1 MSKSS
6 NASKKP
12 FLHKSVLKPES
23 SKSSMEEDRE
33 YVRRTLQG
41 DEKAFEMILNKHQQP
56 LLNYIGRMVG
66 NRELALD
73 FTQEVFIKTYSSLS
87 TYQPQFKFRTWLF
100 KIASNYIID
109 FWRKKRIDAF
119 SIDQTGRGDDNRPP
133 FVIPSDEPSVC
144 TRFEM
149 TELRE
154 KIEKAL
160 EKLPPHLRE
169 LFIWRHIN
177 EFSYE
182 EIAEI
187 KGLPVG
193 TVKNRV
199 FHSKEIIRKLLEGK
213 K

>member
-12 FLHKSVLKPES
+12 FLHKSVLEPEG
-23 SKSSMEEDRE
+23 SKSSMDEDRE
-33 YVRRTLQG
+33 LVKQTLQG
-41 DEKAFEMILNKHQQP
+41 DRKAFEMILNKHQQP

-109 FWRKKRIDAF
+109 FWRKKKIDAF
-119 SIDQTGRGDDNRPP
+119 SIDQIGKGDDDRPP
-133 FVIPSDEPSVC
+133 FEIPSDEPSIC
-144 TRFEM
+144 ARFELA
-149 TELRE
+149 ELRE
-154 KIEKAL
+154 KIEKGL
-160 EKLPPHLRE
+160 DKLPPHLRE
-169 LFIWRHIN
+169 LFIWRHVN

-199 FHSKEIIRKLLEGK
+199 FQSKEFIRQLLEK
-213 K
+213 QK